1 MTTKEIKVQLA
12 LGLLS
17 WEDKIRL
24 AYSKRTSKEIL
35 TILSTDENNNV
46 SHKAGQ
52 ALKEKRMKI
61 ISLDVSTAL
70 AILDALG
77 CSDDPI
83 MYKGKEITPQEL
95 DYHYNYDYNIK
106 ASSVRI
112 KFYTGSSGK
121 MSVLRLTKGSLYT
134 MVVNRLAG
142 R

>member
-1 MTTKEIKVQLA
+1 
-12 LGLLS
+12 
-17 WEDKIRL
+17 
-24 AYSKRTSKEIL
+24 
-35 TILSTDENNNV
+35 
-46 SHKAGQ
+46 
-52 ALKEKRMKI
+52 MKI

-95 DYHYNYDYNIK
+95 DYYYNHDYNIK

-112 KFYTGSSGK
+112 KFYSGSRMGVVHIIRGSFIE
-121 MSVLRLTKGSLYT
+121 GSLYT
-134 MVVNRLAG
+134 MVVNRLTG